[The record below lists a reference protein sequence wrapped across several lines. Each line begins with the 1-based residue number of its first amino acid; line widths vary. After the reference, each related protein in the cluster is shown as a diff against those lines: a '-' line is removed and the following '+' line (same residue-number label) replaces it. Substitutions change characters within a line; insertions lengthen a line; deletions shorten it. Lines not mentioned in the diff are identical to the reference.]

1 MREKPS
7 PVAVRKG
14 GRWSSVWSE
23 GERGNDRQVDPP
35 PPTSQDGDMAQ
46 RCGVRS
52 NQKDLRGFP
61 QDKIFFLL
69 PRQISENTNLLR
81 KAGEAAG
88 MGPTRCCPDVIE
100 LGHVHVMVKCL
111 SLRLGVRPACL
122 LSPRLLDTVL
132 GVPATA
138 IRQENEEKAC
148 RSGRKNC
155 NCPYLQMT

>member
-1 MREKPS
+1 MREEPS

-81 KAGEAAG
+81 KAREAAG
-88 MGPTRCCPDVIE
+88 VGPTRCCPDVIE

-111 SLRLGVRPACL
+111 FSESGSKASMSALTTLVGHRPGSSSHC
-122 LSPRLLDTVL
+122 
-132 GVPATA
+132 
-138 IRQENEEKAC
+138 NKA
-148 RSGRKNC
+148 RK
-155 NCPYLQMT
+155 